1 MAREAAGL
9 TCHVIAT
16 GAAWSST
23 TPTGRRWRSRGAGAA
38 GGDAGDHLGTGQ
50 ERNAP
55 PPVAVEDPQARI
67 RELLAARREAY
78 GKIALRIATDGKT
91 VGAIAGEILRLVSV
105 K

>member
-1 MAREAAGL
+1 
-9 TCHVIAT
+9 
-16 GAAWSST
+16 
-23 TPTGRRWRSRGAGAA
+23 
-38 GGDAGDHLGTGQ
+38 
-50 ERNAP
+50 
-55 PPVAVEDPQARI
+55 VEDPQARI